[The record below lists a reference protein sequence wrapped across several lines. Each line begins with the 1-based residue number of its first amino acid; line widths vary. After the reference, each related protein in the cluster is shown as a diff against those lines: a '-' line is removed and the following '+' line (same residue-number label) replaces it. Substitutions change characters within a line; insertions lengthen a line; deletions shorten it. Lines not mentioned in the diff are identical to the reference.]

1 MELLKNERAKL
12 KEACKSLAHTLC
24 EHGYITEKQ
33 WLDIK
38 YRIDTGDR
46 TAYAD
51 VEELLIGIAEK
62 VNSVTY

>member
-1 MELLKNERAKL
+1 MELLKNEKTKL

-33 WLDIK
+33 WLDLK

-51 VEELLIGIAEK
+51 VQGLLLDIVAE
-62 VNSVTY
+62 VGSITY